1 MHATGKLVL
10 VIALSSCATGRAG
23 FTAET
28 SSSAPDRSDTCSQ
41 DIVCSPSGTGS
52 QQYLAL
58 IGLASMVGLAA
69 VSKLLR

>member
-28 SSSAPDRSDTCSQ
+28 SSSAPDRSDVCSQ
-41 DIVCSPSGTGS
+41 DLACSPTGTGS
-52 QQYLAL
+52 QEYLAW
-58 IGLASMVGLAA
+58 IGLASMVGVAT
-69 VSKLLR
+69 VTKLLR